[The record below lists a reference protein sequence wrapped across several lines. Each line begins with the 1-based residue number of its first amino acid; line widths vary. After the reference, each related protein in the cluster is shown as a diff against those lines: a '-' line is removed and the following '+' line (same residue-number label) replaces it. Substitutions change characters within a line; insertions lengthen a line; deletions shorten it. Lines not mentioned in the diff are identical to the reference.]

1 MSRNRTSFVTTAGH
15 IEPAPRVRGV
25 AELESSVRSQLARI
39 SDIETEICRLRAEQ
53 IRCAGTYLREQLEI
67 DSRHALAMS
76 EEQSRVMAAEIAVA
90 RRISNLSAASWLSDA
105 FLLDDSLPFTLEAL
119 ERGELSLW
127 SARAIGRE
135 VNYLDDLALR
145 RLADE
150 VIAEEA
156 VGMLPGRIKKL
167 AQTRVMGID
176 PAAMDRRARQE
187 RADTFISCQPGDA
200 GVAFLTAKLAAEQA
214 LACWHA
220 VHDQATAVYAG
231 GDPEGR

>member
-1 MSRNRTSFVTTAGH
+1 
-15 IEPAPRVRGV
+15 
-25 AELESSVRSQLARI
+25 
-39 SDIETEICRLRAEQ
+39 LRAEQ
-53 IRCAGTYLREQLEI
+53 IRCPGTYLREQLEI

-76 EEQSRVMAAEIAVA
+76 DEQSRVMAAEIAVA

-167 AQTRVMGID
+167 AQTLRDGHR
-176 PAAMDRRARQE
+176 PGSHGSA
-187 RADTFISCQPGDA
+187 CQA
-200 GVAFLTAKLAAEQA
+200 G
-214 LACWHA
+214 AC
-220 VHDQATAVYAG
+220 
-231 GDPEGR
+231 